1 MHRFVLLNFLFE
13 FLSENI
19 ALMDDDVRGS
29 IAVGLLQLAMMFEF
43 LKFLLK
49 NFQTGFQLSVE
60 KRKCFDL
67 LGIPSEILIFSIV
80 VVLEKINDE
89 RPQPV
94 DCDVLL
100 EVVDF
105 CSVHRSPPSLGPSLV
120 LGLSR
125 THRLIFDIYSV
136 NPFEHLKLQKRQRSC
151 QILFFHQLQNFETND
166 NSKRFI
172 LSKR

>member
-19 ALMDDDVRGS
+19 ALMDDDIRGS
-29 IAVGLLQLAMMFEF
+29 IAVRLLQLAMVFEF

-80 VVLEKINDE
+80 VVLEKINDL
-89 RPQPV
+89 RPATV
-94 DCDVLL
+94 TFYLKLL
-100 EVVDF
+100 TFALFID
-105 CSVHRSPPSLGPSLV
+105 
-120 LGLSR
+120 
-125 THRLIFDIYSV
+125 HRLLQDR
-136 NPFEHLKLQKRQRSC
+136 HLSSDFREL
-151 QILFFHQLQNFETND
+151 TG
-166 NSKRFI
+166 
-172 LSKR
+172 